1 MKNIISTIIIL
12 IITSLYLF
20 FPFEPSFLPE
30 MNTKMAMAGIG
41 LVVLGFQLVKGNRV
55 NIDKNLITI
64 VALALIV
71 SLIGLTSICYIITQL
86 TQHMQHT

>member
-12 IITSLYLF
+12 IITSLYF

-71 SLIGLTSICYIITQL
+71 SLIGLTSICYNNTTSGL
-86 TQHMQHT
+86 SPLL